1 MKSPD
6 FLHVDANLLKL
17 KVDQSILGWAWAEMG
32 VASLITGL

>member
-1 MKSPD
+1 MKSPH
-6 FLHVDANLLKL
+6 FLHVDANLHKL